1 MPVALAVPFDAGR
14 QPLEGVRVGSIGD
27 AHDEAAQV
35 ADQIAT
41 EA

>member
-14 QPLEGVRVGSIGD
+14 QPLEGVRVGSIVD
-27 AHDEAAQV
+27 APDEAAQV